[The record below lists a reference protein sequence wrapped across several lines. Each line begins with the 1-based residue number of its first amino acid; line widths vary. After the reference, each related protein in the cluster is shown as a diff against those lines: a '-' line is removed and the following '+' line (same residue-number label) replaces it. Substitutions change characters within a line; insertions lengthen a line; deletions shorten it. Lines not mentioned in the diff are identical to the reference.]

1 MIYIQDVRDRI
12 EKLAPAWEKGTLSQE
27 ELRELY
33 SLFDEVVREARR
45 TRSCSVDNA
54 HSPENYL
61 LVVFENRIES
71 TVFKFLREKIKM
83 GIELE
88 EAGGKKPLYETS
100 TFKEW
105 MHYGRQLTLTII
117 LGDATERQD
126 RRKAVGPFLRKF
138 ESSEEKHLTLN
149 YKPIKASF
157 DAHLGVTGTH
167 KDPDFL
173 PKLMRPKALS
183 KAEVEL
189 KKFSEEKK
197 RGPFLDG
204 FIGPGFIIKDAS
216 AIEAA
221 SRLARQKGIGYDP
234 DYKRKNLKDLT
245 FKKALAMKAL
255 RAWQRGENH
264 HEFRTEKEVNE
275 WIKNRLVGE
284 SLNDINAQIQ
294 SIRKRNP
301 NIVNFLFG
309 SKAPQATQS
318 GKLYYR
324 LMDLWKL
331 KEKIRR
337 YNRNVSEGLSREEE
351 EKLRREIGEIPKG
364 PKKFAKGKDNHDPVE
379 SKGLPPQFW
388 EAAKPFLTKKQQI
401 VLQMRHIERRPI
413 SEIAKTLNK
422 HPRTIYKHL
431 SNIEKTLA
439 ENVDQLKRIRLTLQK
454 DLSK

>member
-1 MIYIQDVRDRI
+1 MKRRSPVALSPLLLPGHFWDGSLIYIQDVRAKI
-12 EKLAPAWEKGTLSQE
+12 EKLAPAWGKGTLSQE

-61 LVVFENRIES
+61 LVVFENRIKS
-71 TVFKFLREKIKM
+71 TVFKFLGEKIKM

-126 RRKAVGPFLRKF
+126 RRKAVEPFLRKF

-149 YKPIKASF
+149 YKWIKASL

-167 KDPDFL
+167 KKHGFL
-173 PKLMRPKALS
+173 SDLMRPEALK
-183 KAEVEL
+183 KAEIEL
-189 KKFSEEKK
+189 KKFSEKK

-221 SRLARQKGIGYDP
+221 IRLARQKGIGYDP
-234 DYKRKNLKDLT
+234 DDKRKKLKDLT

-264 HEFRTEKEVNE
+264 HEFRTEKEVTE
-275 WIKNRLVGE
+275 WIKNRLVPCNIYMLGYNR
-284 SLNDINAQIQ
+284 LNLIRASGVVNCQ
-294 SIRKRNP
+294 SM
-301 NIVNFLFG
+301 V
-309 SKAPQATQS
+309 
-318 GKLYYR
+318 
-324 LMDLWKL
+324 L
-331 KEKIRR
+331 KELFRSFSQIATSVCMVVISAIRR
-337 YNRNVSEGLSREEE
+337 SRHCPFKALSSISAM
-351 EKLRREIGEIPKG
+351 L
-364 PKKFAKGKDNHDPVE
+364 
-379 SKGLPPQFW
+379 SQLPCFG
-388 EAAKPFLTKKQQI
+388 
-401 VLQMRHIERRPI
+401 V
-413 SEIAKTLNK
+413 
-422 HPRTIYKHL
+422 
-431 SNIEKTLA
+431 
-439 ENVDQLKRIRLTLQK
+439 
-454 DLSK
+454 